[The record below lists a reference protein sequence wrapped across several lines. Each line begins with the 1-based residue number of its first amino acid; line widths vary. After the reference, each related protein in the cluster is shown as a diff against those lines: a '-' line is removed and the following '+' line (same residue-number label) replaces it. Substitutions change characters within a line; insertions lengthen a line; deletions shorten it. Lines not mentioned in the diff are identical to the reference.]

1 MAEPTVKTIFSSN
14 DTFQMDIQSQVRLVR
29 RTLPNQEDGLDKMLE
44 FS

>member
-1 MAEPTVKTIFSSN
+1 MAEPTVKTIFHQMIL
-14 DTFQMDIQSQVRLVR
+14 FQMDIQSQVRLVR